1 MDVSAAVLPIHLL
14 VIRSAR
20 GLGVLFDGNISGFGV
35 NIFTGAFTIATI
47 TSVTA
52 LNTVAPVSC
61 ATDVGTN
68 DVIDMLPIT
77 VIGVVSGSDVDILA
91 GVVVNPCTAA
101 TISFESMAI
110 LPSSKDA
117 FHVDCKTSRR

>member
-47 TSVTA
+47 ASVTA

-77 VIGVVSGSDVDILA
+77 VIGVVSGSDVDMLA
-91 GVVVNPCTAA
+91 GVVANNQLKSPTA
-101 TISFESMAI
+101 
-110 LPSSKDA
+110 LVSKEGTLGFNGDA
-117 FHVDCKTSRR
+117 CSCWPTTM